1 LFKIEFSIYKS
12 AFSYWMQNLTFC
24 GNILDF
30 SAHGKWRAI
39 IENQTP
45 LSNCPRPTLDKADGA
60 CPFEKYQK

>member
-1 LFKIEFSIYKS
+1 
-12 AFSYWMQNLTFC
+12 MQNLTFC

-60 CPFEKYQK
+60 SILALGKNFVGFNQ